1 VHQEKWQQKMMCSYG
16 NCVTLIDTTYNTMH
30 YDFPLFFVFVR
41 TNVYY
46 VVAEF
51 VTQNETAKAIQKAL
65 KILKTWNPDWTLF

>member
-1 VHQEKWQQKMMCSYG
+1 MCSYG
-16 NCVTLIDTTYNTMH
+16 NCVTLIDATYKTMR
-30 YDFPLFFVFVR
+30 YDFPLFFVCVR
-41 TNVYY
+41 TNVNNC